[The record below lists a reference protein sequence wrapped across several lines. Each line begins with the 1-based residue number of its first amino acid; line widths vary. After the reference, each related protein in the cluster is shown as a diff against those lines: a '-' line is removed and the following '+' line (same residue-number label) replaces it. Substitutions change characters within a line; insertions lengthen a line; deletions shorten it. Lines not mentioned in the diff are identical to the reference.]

1 MQQQLPAI
9 HNHFVMPGTKGLMML
24 MISWGLSIWSKYI
37 LGLELKQ
44 LFIHITPTELVGVL
58 SGLGSF
64 GLSVI
69 TAWHYLAKIRDM
81 NRKDQ
86 DKKDGKR
93 SNDENG
99 KG

>member
-9 HNHFVMPGTKGLMML
+9 HNHFVMPGVKGLMML
-24 MISWGLSIWSKYI
+24 MISWGLSICSKYS

-81 NRKDQ
+81 NRKDHEKND
-86 DKKDGKR
+86 DKK